1 MEACSEVKHSEAIHV
16 NLLLA
21 LVSKRLGDI
30 VSVQLLTMLKASAER
45 VEVVGS
51 LNLSFLVLYDSV
63 TAEMV
68 LDVVMPRQLVVR
80 DVRKTTV
87 KEELLWC
94 AVLANDVRAPVVF
107 GDDALYLGRSKGE
120 W

>member
-63 TAEMV
+63 
-68 LDVVMPRQLVVR
+68 LPRWSL
-80 DVRKTTV
+80 T
-87 KEELLWC
+87 LL
-94 AVLANDVRAPVVF
+94 
-107 GDDALYLGRSKGE
+107 
-120 W
+120 

>member
-51 LNLSFLVLYDSV
+51 LNLSLLILYNAV
-63 TAEMV
+63 AAEMV
-68 LDVVMPRQLVVR
+68 LDVVMP
-80 DVRKTTV
+80 
-87 KEELLWC
+87 
-94 AVLANDVRAPVVF
+94 
-107 GDDALYLGRSKGE
+107 
-120 W
+120 

>member
-63 TAEMV
+63 AAEMV
-68 LDVVMPRQLVVR
+68 LDVVMPRQLVVL

>member
-1 MEACSEVKHSEAIHV
+1 
-16 NLLLA
+16 
-21 LVSKRLGDI
+21 
-30 VSVQLLTMLKASAER
+30 
-45 VEVVGS
+45 
-51 LNLSFLVLYDSV
+51 
-63 TAEMV
+63 MV
-68 LDVVMPRQLVVR
+68 LDVVMPRQLVAL